1 MAPQRWDPSF
11 SGKKMTFY
19 SSKTKISRSGILETD
34 EQIASTDGIFCS
46 NEGYCVEIRDKNG
59 KALPVGEPGEVFV
72 KSPDLMMG
80 YIGYVSFLSNFET
93 TVFSARSRRVV
104 RDGR

>member
-1 MAPQRWDPSF
+1 
-11 SGKKMTFY
+11 MTFY
-19 SSKTKISRSGILETD
+19 SSKTKISVCRSGILETD

-46 NEGYCVEIRDKNG
+46 NEGYCVEIRDKDG
-59 KALPVGEPGEVFV
+59 KVLPVGEPGEVFV

-80 YIGYVSFLSNFET
+80 YIGYVSFLSNFKT
-93 TVFSARSRRVV
+93 TIFSARSRRVV